1 MFILSDTS
9 APAACRPSVA
19 TIGFFDG
26 VHRGHRYLIGQVRRA
41 AAERGLASSAVTF
54 PVHPRKVMQPAY
66 RPDLLTTCEEKVSL
80 LEETGLDYC
89 VMLDFTRELARLSAR
104 QFMELL
110 KERYRIAALVIGY
123 DHRFGH
129 NRSEGFDDYV
139 RYGKELGMEVLP
151 AQAYSYAG
159 GGDAREAEV
168 TVSSSVIR
176 RLLSAGDVSEAA
188 EYLGYGY
195 FLDGTVV
202 GGYQVGRK
210 IGFPTANL
218 RVNDPDKLVPADG
231 VYAVRVTVGGT
242 EYGGMLSVGYRPTFD
257 NGANRSIE
265 VHIFHFNADIYD
277 CPMRIS
283 FVRFM
288 RPEQKF
294 DSVEALVARIRRD
307 EEEIKAVL
315 SR

>member
-66 RPDLLTTCEEKVSL
+66 RPDLLTTCEEKVAL

-210 IGFPTANL
+210 LGFPTANL

-257 NGANRSIE
+257 NGADRSIE